1 MIMYDNQLKTKEKK
15 ILTKDKIDSS
25 VQSVMFS
32 PIIIEK
38 KKNLLQ
44 KGLPLLTY
52 NRWIRIAIYMVI

>member
-38 KKNLLQ
+38 KK
-44 KGLPLLTY
+44 
-52 NRWIRIAIYMVI
+52 IYCKKVCLY